1 MLAKM
6 LPKKENNDLF
16 YQLALTMIDGIGAK
30 SALALLRHFGN
41 APEIFKASLRELKAV
56 EGLGEHRARAIK
68 NHDTFDQATKEMM
81 FLEQHQVAA
90 LFLDDPRYPLRLKQ
104 CADAPVLVYYKG
116 TADLNASKI
125 LAVIGSRKNTE
136 YGDKLCEELIESL
149 KSVSGVVVVSG
160 LAHGIDGIAHRL
172 SLKNSIP
179 TIGVLGHGLDMLYP
193 PSHRSMAQEMQA
205 AGNGGLLT
213 EFPSGTKLSPSNFP
227 VRNRLVAGMC
237 DATVVVES
245 NEKGGAMITAFM
257 AASYNREVAAFP
269 GRVSDTRS
277 AGPLKLIRLQIASLI
292 RSGQDLLELMSWQE
306 TPKKKISQPKLF
318 VSLSEEEQKV
328 VDVLTDQE
336 AVHTDELMLQ
346 TGLSSAM
353 LASVLLQL
361 EMQDLVKSLPGKR
374 YRL

>member
-1 MLAKM
+1 M
-6 LPKKENNDLF
+6 LPRTENESLF

-30 SALALLRHFGN
+30 SALALIRHFGD
-41 APEIFKASLRELKAV
+41 ASEIFKASLRDLKAV
-56 EGLGEHRARAIK
+56 DGLGEHRARAIK
-68 NHDTFDQATKEMM
+68 NHDTFAQATSEIT
-81 FLEQHQVAA
+81 FLEKHRVQA
-90 LFLDDPRYPLRLKQ
+90 LFIDNELYPHRLRQ

-116 TADLNASKI
+116 AADLNAGKI
-125 LAVIGSRKNTE
+125 VAVIGSRKNTE
-136 YGDKLCEELIESL
+136 YGEKLCEELISGL
-149 KSVSGVVVVSG
+149 KVAEGMVVVSG

-172 SLKNSIP
+172 ALKEGIP
-179 TIGVLGHGLDMLYP
+179 TIGVVGHGLDMIYP
-193 PSHRSMAQEMQA
+193 PSHRAMALQMQD
-205 AGNGGLLT
+205 GGRGGLLT

-269 GRVSDTRS
+269 GRIGDTRS
-277 AGPLKLIRLQIASLI
+277 EGPLKLIRLQIASLI
-292 RSGQDLLELMSWQE
+292 RGSQDLLELMSWQE
-306 TPKKKISQPKLF
+306 SSKKKVMQPQLF
-318 VSLSEEEQKV
+318 LALSEEEQKV
-328 VDVLTDQE
+328 IDALQEKE
-336 AVHTDELMLQ
+336 AVHTDELLLQ

-361 EMQDLVKSLPGKR
+361 EMQGLVKSMPGKR